1 MTRGVG
7 KSIARGEGESML
19 STMHDELI
27 DETNSARIARLGTHV
42 LAGGELNR
50 ADARWL
56 FNLEESAD
64 IFDLLAWAN
73 RIREKFKGNKI
84 HLCSIVNI
92 KAGGCSEN
100 CRFCAQS
107 ASYQTDSPRYNLVE
121 SEPVRAASE
130 EAKSNGVTAVG
141 LVALTLYRYL
151 KSHLARQR
159 PYLQHGGITLATAPL
174 DRYSFPSGHTLH
186 AVSFTLVALSYYPE
200 LAPLLVPF
208 AVLVAMSRV
217 ILGLHYPSDVM
228 AGALLGALLARASWL
243 LLG

>member
-1 MTRGVG
+1 MRMYAAF
-7 KSIARGEGESML
+7 KRMEGW
-19 STMHDELI
+19 ELNFCERCNRACRQRLI
-27 DETNSARIARLGTHV
+27 RSLFVTVSRLGDGV
-42 LAGGELNR
+42 FWYLLILALPLCYGAAALR
-50 ADARWL
+50 ASL
-56 FNLEESAD
+56 
-64 IFDLLAWAN
+64 
-73 RIREKFKGNKI
+73 
-84 HLCSIVNI
+84 HM
-92 KAGGCSEN
+92 
-100 CRFCAQS
+100 
-107 ASYQTDSPRYNLVE
+107 
-121 SEPVRAASE
+121 
-130 EAKSNGVTAVG
+130 TAVG

-174 DRYSFPSGHTLH
+174 DLYSFPSGHTLH